1 MYTLEEIRDKIAPI
15 AKAHNLKAVYVIGS
29 YARNEAR
36 EDSDIDLLYDKE
48 GSDITTLVKASS
60 LYADIKELFTVGVD
74 LVDAKALQE
83 PANKQS
89 SFIFIRNIERDKVK
103 IYDRV

>member
-1 MYTLEEIRDKIAPI
+1 MYTLEEIRDKIVPI

-74 LVDAKALQE
+74 MVDIKALQN
-83 PANKQS
+83 PTVKQIS
-89 SFIFIRNIERDKVK
+89 LVFIRNTERDRVK
-103 IYDRV
+103 IYDRE